1 MATLKQ
7 RMWRKN
13 NAGTY
18 DTIHLETESSL
29 VLRPSGRTVEQDL
42 TDFLPEVQATD
53 DVPETL
59 SAGKVKTNNKRP
71 YVGVNGTVEGIVI
84 QSDKPLCYE
93 ENGELPPYD
102 DGSDADTLGGHPASD
117 FVLDSELTEALAGKA
132 DATHTHEIAQVT
144 GLQSALDG
152 KSPTTHTHTTAQ
164 VTGLDTALA
173 GKANS
178 SHNHSASQIT
188 AGTLS
193 GSVVANAGAVS
204 NIGTKQVRNI
214 YAGTSDIGVGTP
226 LTTGDIYLIY
236 E

>member
-59 SAGKVKTNNKRP
+59 SAGKVKTTNKRP
-71 YVGVNGTVEGIVI
+71 YVGVNGTVEGVVI

-102 DGSDADTLGGHPASD
+102 DEYGSDADSLGGHPAED

-132 DATHTHEIAQVT
+132 DATHTHEI
-144 GLQSALDG
+144 S
-152 KSPTTHTHTTAQ
+152 Q

-173 GKANS
+173 GKADS
-178 SHNHSASQIT
+178 SHTHSASQVT
-188 AGTLS
+188 AGTFA
-193 GSVVANAGAVS
+193 GDVVAKSGGAV
-204 NIGTKQVRNI
+204 GTKMVRNI
-214 YAGTSDIGVGTP
+214 YAGTSDIGAGAS
-226 LTTGDIYLIY
+226 LSTGDIYLVY